1 MNSTSMNNIQEFV
14 TYEALSLGVGD
25 SVRLVCPVCGARHE
39 RSFQITRTQS
49 NLLYRCWRVACGVKG
64 VVGSRSLEYTG
75 SYGIRLPPDTPRTPV
90 PRPFPYSTQRVPL
103 FEQAIVW
110 HRYRIG
116 GNTLNLAG
124 VLWAEEIE
132 SLVFPCYDISG
143 GMTGYATKR
152 LSPMGAAGRKSDV
165 FWDTAPPRYFPL
177 LWGKLS
183 PSGGSTAY
191 LVEDCL
197 SCLKLWQTGVTAI
210 ALLGTK
216 LDDKTA
222 LEISKVFRK
231 VVFCLDND
239 ATAKSVE
246 LSRKYNLLFDKV
258 SILVPPADPKDMQP
272 EELESLLYA
281 GS

>member
-1 MNSTSMNNIQEFV
+1 MNDISEYV

-25 SVRLVCPVCGARHE
+25 SIRLVCPVCNARHE

-64 VVGSRSLEYTG
+64 VVGSRSPEYTG
-75 SYGIRLPPDTPRTPV
+75 SYGIRLPPGIPRKPQ
-90 PRPFPYSTQRVPL
+90 PRPFPYSTQRVPV
-103 FEQAIVW
+103 FERAIVW

-116 GNTLNLAG
+116 VDTLNLAG
-124 VLWAEEIE
+124 VLWAEETE
-132 SLVFPCYDISG
+132 SLVFPCYDLSG
-143 GMTGYATKR
+143 AFAGMATKCLAR
-152 LSPMGAAGRKSDV
+152 SYRGRKSDL
-165 FWDTAPPRYFPL
+165 FWDEEPPRYFTL
-177 LWGKLS
+177 LWGQLS
-183 PSGGSTAY
+183 PSGGDTVY

-197 SCLKLWQTGVTAI
+197 SCLKIWQAGRPAI

-216 LDDKTA
+216 LDDNTA

-246 LSRKYNLLFDKV
+246 LSREYNLLFDKV

-272 EELESLLYA
+272 EELENLLYA

>member
-1 MNSTSMNNIQEFV
+1 MNDISEYV

-25 SVRLVCPVCGARHE
+25 SVRLVCPVCSARHE

-49 NLLYRCWRVACGVKG
+49 NLLYRCWRVACGIKG
-64 VVGSRSLEYTG
+64 VVGSRSPEYTG
-75 SYGIRLPPDTPRTPV
+75 SYGIRLPPDTPRTPL
-90 PRPFPYSTQRVPL
+90 PRPFPYSTQKVPV

-116 GNTLNLAG
+116 GDTLDVSG
-124 VLWAEEIE
+124 VLWTEGIE
-132 SLVFPCYDISG
+132 SLVFPCYDLLG
-143 GMTGYATKR
+143 AFTGLATKCLAR
-152 LSPMGAAGRKSDV
+152 PYRGRKSDL
-165 FWDTAPPRYFPL
+165 FWDEGPPRYF
-177 LWGKLS
+177 
-183 PSGGSTAY
+183 TARWRLQQHSYRSVVY

-197 SCLKLWQTGVTAI
+197 SALKIWQAGGAAI

-222 LEISKVFRK
+222 LEISKVFRN

-258 SILVPPADPKDMQP
+258 SILVPPADPKDMHP
-272 EELESLLYA
+272 EELENLLYA

>member
-1 MNSTSMNNIQEFV
+1 MNDISEYV

-25 SVRLVCPVCGARHE
+25 SIRLVCPVCNARHE

-49 NLLYRCWRVACGVKG
+49 NLLYRCWRVACGAKG
-64 VVGSRSLEYTG
+64 VVGSRNSGYERHLG
-75 SYGIRLPPDTPRTPV
+75 GMGTPSKSQ
-90 PRPFPYSTQRVPL
+90 PRPFPYSTQKVPV

-116 GNTLNLAG
+116 GDTLNLAG

-132 SLVFPCYDISG
+132 SIVFPCYDLSG
-143 GMTGYATKR
+143 AFTGMATKCLAR
-152 LSPMGAAGRKSDV
+152 SRGGRKSDL
-165 FWDTAPPRYFPL
+165 FWDDAPPRYLPL

-216 LDDKTA
+216 LDDKAA

-272 EELESLLYA
+272 EELENLLYA
-281 GS
+281 GE